1 MLICGANAALCT
13 NADANK
19 QMLVRCDVLIPT
31 LLHALF
37 LDPEHPRKDMDEAS
51 RAGIQCDGAEC
62 FLQLALF
69 EPGKELMERHP
80 EALDALRALADGGAA
95 LASEARLAA
104 STALAALE
112 GPAPGPVGDQKHV
125 MVSYQWDVQVTI
137 QRLVSSLQA
146 RGYVVWFGAHTA

>member
-37 LDPEHPRKDMDEAS
+37 LDPESPRKDMDEVS
-51 RAGIQCDGAEC
+51 RAGIQRDGAEC

-69 EPGKELMERHP
+69 EPGKELLEQHP
-80 EALDALRALADGGAA
+80 EALDALRRWL
-95 LASEARLAA
+95 
-104 STALAALE
+104 
-112 GPAPGPVGDQKHV
+112 
-125 MVSYQWDVQVTI
+125 MVEP
-137 QRLVSSLQA
+137 R
-146 RGYVVWFGAHTA
+146 